1 MLVQRGYCV
10 TFPVKETQQE
20 KEDRKEKLAAGAGRK
35 PVSPCHRCPGPGKQS
50 DGWQVWKVLGEPF
63 AVPDSSILK
72 TSAPTFKCVKVKS
85 SPTLH
90 NPIACSLPGSSVYGI
105 LQARTLEWVALSFCR
120 GSSWPRD
127 QTQVSCIIARRFIV
141 WATREVLNV

>member
-90 NPIACSLPGSSVYGI
+90 NPIAWSLPGSSVYGI
-105 LQARTLEWVALSFCR
+105 LQARTLE
-120 GSSWPRD
+120 
-127 QTQVSCIIARRFIV
+127 
-141 WATREVLNV
+141 